1 MSLPI
6 PEDFKIIDLTHM
18 LIPKKERFRLDI
30 NQYFVDE
37 YIQGYQRRPNDWY
50 IMQEIQMSTHVGTHV
65 ESPYH
70 HYKNGNDISKLRIDQ
85 LIGTALLVDLS
96 KNIGEFQP
104 ITMDHILPY
113 KNKILEDD
121 IVLIRTGF
129 SKNFRTNKYPNRPY
143 IELEVISWLIKKKI
157 KCLGIDCSGIE
168 NKKSKEQ
175 RSHIELF
182 KKNIPLIEDLNNL
195 DKITVE
201 RFFFI
206 ALPLYIIG
214 MDASPIRAIAIL

>member
-1 MSLPI
+1 MNLSTIKDL
-6 PEDFKIIDLTHM
+6 KIVDLAHKV
-18 LIPKKERFRLDI
+18 IPKKERFRLDI
-30 NQYFVDE
+30 KQYFVDE
-37 YIQGYQRRPNDWY
+37 YIPGYYRKPNEWY
-50 IMQEIQMSTHVGTHV
+50 IMQEIIMSTHIGTHV

-70 HYKNGNDISKLRIDQ
+70 HCKNGNDISKLGIDQ

-104 ITMDHILPY
+104 ITMDHLLPY
-113 KNKILEDD
+113 KNKISEDD

-143 IELEVISWLIKKKI
+143 IELEVILWLTKRKI

-168 NKKSKEQ
+168 NKKSEEQ
-175 RSHIELF
+175 RNHIELF

-206 ALPLYIIG
+206 ALPLYIVGI
-214 MDASPIRAIAIL
+214 DASPIRAIAIL